1 MTDQAGEPAA
11 TGPSPHPFTGRGREL
26 SALRQDIER
35 VGLHTLA
42 GQPPPHCR
50 ILLIAGAPGS
60 GRTALAEEFVRR
72 VADRYPGGVLRA
84 RLTDPGGAPV
94 PTERTARD
102 LLAALAASPGPG
114 AAGQAAPRPYQYA
127 VPAPGA
133 DEAAV
138 AEAFRAA
145 LTHRGRT
152 VLLLDDVADSEQLL
166 DLVPGGRDCL
176 VVAVATGPLTDVP
189 DVRPC
194 TLGGLERS
202 ASVALL
208 ARYAGSSPRFTVDPR
223 SAETLA
229 EQCGDLPAA
238 LTLMGGWLGSRP
250 MLSVQQAANALAEV
264 AAGPEGAEPE
274 DGGGLTGQG
283 ADGARGAA
291 ESGPGPA
298 REPAETAETGVPV
311 PVREATGAERTTAR
325 GTPEPLV
332 RAFQLVHG
340 SLARSSARLL
350 RLLALAPAGCVDPQ
364 TASSLGG
371 CSVSTAC
378 LALDE
383 FVRLGLLRALG
394 GDRYQVPG
402 CLDPLLRAE
411 LAAHE
416 RPADAM
422 LARARMLERLVR
434 QLQACRAVCEP
445 AGSPG
450 RERLAGM
457 PRGLRFA
464 HRSEARSWLQARR
477 PALLAAARMA
487 VAEGG
492 GELDTLARRMISA
505 LARAFDAHRD
515 PEEAAP
521 ELYRLHELVLR
532 VAERGRMHRERAAAL
547 LNLGDLDAGTDRFE
561 GALVRYRAALDAAR
575 EGEDEWAAGRAMES
589 LAGGYAELE
598 DWERAADWYGRALAL
613 RLTRGERADRE
624 AAARLHGRIGA
635 VHTYAEHWDE
645 ALRAWRASASAFRR
659 LRDPAAQARA
669 LAEVARVQE
678 CAGRPHEA
686 LRSCDQALSA
696 ARGAGDGRLAAAL
709 ELRAA
714 GVCERVGDLRAAQ
727 RHRTAAERL
736 LGTLPPPRFDGAAA
750 GEASR
755 EGAGAQAVGAEGRQ
769 GAAGRA
775 EPGAG
780 RAGGRA
786 GATERPS
793 GA

>member
-1 MTDQAGEPAA
+1 MTDQAVEPAA
-11 TGPSPHPFTGRGREL
+11 KGPSPHPFTGRGREL

-35 VGLHTLA
+35 VGLHTLS
-42 GQPPPHCR
+42 GRPPPHCR

-84 RLTDPGGAPV
+84 RLTDPGGVPV

-102 LLAALAASPGPG
+102 LLAALAGTGTS
-114 AAGQAAPRPYQYA
+114 GQAASRPRQDAAPA
-127 VPAPGA
+127 PAPGA
-133 DEAAV
+133 DEATV
-138 AEAFRAA
+138 AEAFRSA
-145 LTHRGRT
+145 LTRRGRT

-166 DLVPGGRDCL
+166 DLVPASRDCL

-194 TLGGLERS
+194 TLGGLERA

-208 ARYAGSSPRFTVDPR
+208 ARHAGSSPRFTVDPR

-229 EQCGDLPAA
+229 ERCGDLPAA
-238 LTLMGGWLGSRP
+238 LTLMGGWLASRP
-250 MLSVQQAANALAEV
+250 MLSVLQGARALSEA
-264 AAGPEGAEPE
+264 AAGPGEAEPE
-274 DGGGLTGQG
+274 DGGGCEGQE
-283 ADGARGAA
+283 ADGAGAA
-291 ESGPGPA
+291 AGPRAGPGA
-298 REPAETAETGVPV
+298 EPEEDAEPRGPSAAGETA
-311 PVREATGAERTTAR
+311 GAERTTAQ

-340 SLARSSARLL
+340 SLPRSSARLL
-350 RLLALAPAGCVDPQ
+350 RLLALAPAGCLDPQ

-371 CSVSTAC
+371 CSVSWAC

-416 RPADAM
+416 RPAETM

-450 RERLAGM
+450 RERMAGM
-457 PRGLRFA
+457 ERGLRFA
-464 HRSEARSWLQARR
+464 HRAEARSWLQARR

-492 GELDTLARRMISA
+492 GELDTLARRLVSA

-532 VAERGRMHRERAAAL
+532 VAERGRRHRERAAAL
-547 LNLGDLDAGTDRFE
+547 FNLGDLDADTGRFE
-561 GALVRYRAALDAAR
+561 DALVRYRAALDAAR
-575 EGEDEWAAGRAMES
+575 KCGDEWAAGRAMES
-589 LAGGYAELE
+589 LAGCYAELE

-635 VHTYAEHWDE
+635 VHTYAERWDE
-645 ALRAWRASASAFRR
+645 ALRAWRASAAAFRR
-659 LRDPAAQARA
+659 LREPAAQARA

-686 LRSCDQALSA
+686 LRSGDQALAA
-696 ARGAGDGRLAAAL
+696 ARGAADGRLEAAL

-714 GVCERVGDLRAAQ
+714 GVCERAGHPGAAR
-727 RHRTAAERL
+727 RHRAAAERL
-736 LGTLPPPRFDGAAA
+736 LSTLPPPRSEGAAA
-750 GEASR
+750 G
-755 EGAGAQAVGAEGRQ
+755 GAGRDGGGAQTAAAEGER
-769 GAAGRA
+769 GPA

-780 RAGGRA
+780 
-786 GATERPS
+786 GA
-793 GA
+793 